1 MGWAYGRSVVSIVLA
16 DVLRNPVFLR
26 TKPDLVVGEDQRGRR
41 IRWVHSTDV
50 FEAASLLR
58 GDELLL
64 TTGIGLGGADAE
76 RRRRYVRGL
85 AEIGLGALAL
95 ELGWVFAELP
105 PDMVDEAAERGL
117 PLIALRQLVPFVEIT
132 ESVNS
137 AIVDSSI
144 VGLRFADAL
153 SQALSDALAHGAT
166 AEVLLERL
174 GELVRAPAMLIG
186 PDGAPLCWTG
196 DGAGGWPGSGTGQT
210 GGTGGGIGGIDAPP
224 SSAELLAGGGCGATV
239 SVDGVPF
246 ATLVVGK
253 PGAQSRDV
261 VRDALDR
268 ACPAFALQLLSDRA
282 GLATRL
288 HASRQLLHRLAAADC
303 SPGALRALAGAV
315 GLPVE
320 GSDYLVAL
328 VDGGQPR
335 GPALLREVA
344 ARLGARHAVTALDE
358 QAVLLVAV
366 PAGSASAPPLD
377 DRVADLLAGL
387 LPRTEQ
393 PRAAV
398 GPVATDLA
406 GAAASLRQA
415 RAALRAGGV
424 VPGTGPVAVASRLT
438 AERMLL
444 DRPTAELDQL
454 VAEHLGGLVALP
466 PPRREEL
473 LATLESY
480 LDTARSK
487 AATAR
492 RLRLHRQT
500 LYQRLRRI
508 EQVLGRD
515 LDDPR
520 TGTGLALAVRA
531 WRIRQNVPVTRD
543 P

>member
-1 MGWAYGRSVVSIVLA
+1 MSIVLA

-50 FEAASLLR
+50 YEAASLLR

-64 TTGIGLGGADAE
+64 TTGIGLAGADAQ

-196 DGAGGWPGSGTGQT
+196 DGAGDT
-210 GGTGGGIGGIDAPP
+210 DAPT

-268 ACPAFALQLLSDRA
+268 ASPAFALQLLSDRA

-366 PAGSASAPPLD
+366 PTGSASAPPLD

-520 TGTGLALAVRA
+520 IGTGLALAVRA